1 MAKSTVQTTI
11 QLLGKLDPSVSK
23 AMGQAESMAGKTGQA
38 IGKAMA
44 LGFQVATTAAVT
56 FAGYL
61 GKIGTE
67 YQSATGQISAA
78 TGATGEELEALQDV
92 MKNVYGN
99 NYGKNMTEVANAV
112 ATVNQQMKGLSGD
125 ELQGVT
131 ESAFALRDV
140 FQYDVNQSVRAAD
153 ALTKNFGISGQ
164 EAMNLIA
171 AGSQNGLNFS
181 GDLLDTI
188 SEYSGQFA
196 KVGINADQMFQIM
209 QAGADSG
216 AWNLDK
222 VGDAIKE
229 MSIRVVDGSDTTA
242 AGFQAI
248 GMDADIMAQKFAA
261 GGDSA
266 QQAFTDTIA
275 ALANMEDP
283 VQQNIA
289 GVNLFG
295 TMWED
300 LGPEVVSQMASIT
313 DEAYAAGDELAKMS
327 EVKYDNLGDAF
338 QGVWR
343 KLEVEL
349 MPIASKLTGFLTDVL
364 GEIDFSGLADGL
376 ELALSGISSFLGP
389 AVKPLQELFSSLF
402 STDTLG
408 NLGGVFQGLAEPL
421 GDVAQFLSPIIEG
434 FSDLV
439 AQSLPL
445 AIEMVQL
452 VADAFFNVLSALT
465 PVLAPL
471 QQMIQSIFPILS
483 TVVQEGAA
491 IFMDLGQQ
499 VFPVFSSVAQTV
511 ANIVSRI
518 LSMVSTLIPPLQQL
532 AQAIFPVLSA
542 VVQQVGTVF
551 VNMVNFAMPIIQGLI
566 EFLMPAFQGVLTILQ
581 NVIDFVT
588 NIFTANW
595 SAAWQNVT
603 NIFGTIWGG
612 IVGLVKGPINAVIG
626 IINSAIGAINSISVT
641 IPDWVPL
648 VGGQTLG
655 FNIPQIPML
664 ATGGTIEQPMLAVV
678 GDAPE
683 TIVPHGN
690 TPRNRALLGEAAAG
704 VGASIGGTVVNFNVT
719 ISGGADAASVT
730 QGLLDAEDELE
741 RRLDAYFAK
750 KARLSFA

>member
-1 MAKSTVQTTI
+1 MAKSVVETTI
-11 QLLGKLDPSVSK
+11 ELLGKLDPSVQK
-23 AMGQAESMAGKTGQA
+23 VMGQAQKAASKTGDA
-38 IGKAMA
+38 IGKA
-44 LGFQVATTAAVT
+44 LSSGFKVGVAATGAFTTTLV
-56 FAGYL
+56 
-61 GKIGTE
+61 KIGTE

-78 TGATGEELEALQDV
+78 TGATGAELESLQGV
-92 MKNVYGN
+92 MENVYGN
-99 NYGKNMTEVANAV
+99 NYGDSMADVADAV
-112 ATVNQQMKGLSGD
+112 ATVSQQMKGLSNG
-125 ELQGVT
+125 ELQSVT
-131 ESAFALRDV
+131 EGAFALRDV
-140 FQYDVNQSVRAAD
+140 FRYDVAESVRAAN
-153 ALTKNFGISGQ
+153 ALVNNFGISGDD
-164 EAMNLIA
+164 AMNLIA
-171 AGSQNGLNFS
+171 AGAQNGLDFS
-181 GDLLDTI
+181 GELLDTI

-196 KVGINADQMFQIM
+196 KVGIDADQMFQIM

-242 AGFQAI
+242 AGFEAI
-248 GMDADIMAQKFAA
+248 GMDADAMAQKFAA
-261 GGDSA
+261 GGESA
-266 QQAFTDTIA
+266 QEAFSETIA
-275 ALANMEDP
+275 ALASMEDP

-300 LGPEVVSQMASIT
+300 LGPEVVTQLASIT
-313 DEAYAAGDELAKMS
+313 DEAYAAGDELQKMQ

-338 QGVWR
+338 KGLGRQ
-343 KLEVEL
+343 LESEL
-349 MPIASKLTGFLTDVL
+349 MPLANELTGFFTDVL
-364 GEIDFSGLADGL
+364 GQIDFSGLGDGL
-376 ELALSGISSFLGP
+376 MSLISTVTTTLGP
-389 AVKPLQELFSSLF
+389 AVQPLADLFGSIF
-402 STDTLG
+402 SPDTFSG
-408 NLGGVFQGLAEPL
+408 LGGVLNGL
-421 GDVAQFLSPIIEG
+421 Q
-434 FSDLV
+434 
-439 AQSLPL
+439 
-445 AIEMVQL
+445 
-452 VADAFFNVLSALT
+452 
-465 PVLAPL
+465 APL
-471 QQMIQSIFPILS
+471 QSLATFLQPIILAFSQMAQN
-483 TVVQEGAA
+483 
-491 IFMDLGQQ
+491 
-499 VFPVFSSVAQTV
+499 VFPVFVQVGQTV
-511 ANIVSRI
+511 AGAIGQI
-518 LSMVSTLIPPLQQL
+518 FQALSPLMAPLQQL
-532 AQAIFPVLSA
+532 AVSIFPAISA
-542 VVQQVGTVF
+542 VVGAVGQAF
-551 VNMVNFAMPIIQGLI
+551 INLVNVVMPPITGLI
-566 EFLMPAFQGVLTILQ
+566 SFLMPAFQGLLTILQ
-581 NVIDFVT
+581 NVINFIT

-595 SAAWQNVT
+595 SAAWQNIT

-664 ATGGTIEQPMLAVV
+664 AAGGTIEQPMLAVV

>member
-1 MAKSTVQTTI
+1 MAKSIVQTTI
-11 QLLGKLDPSVSK
+11 ELLGKLDPSVQK
-23 AMGQAESMAGKTGQA
+23 VMGQAQKAASKTGDA
-38 IGKAMA
+38 IGKA
-44 LGFQVATTAAVT
+44 LSSGFKVGVAAAGAFTTTLV
-56 FAGYL
+56 
-61 GKIGTE
+61 KIGTE

-78 TGATGEELEALQDV
+78 TGATGAELESLQGV
-92 MKNVYGN
+92 MENVYGN
-99 NYGKNMTEVANAV
+99 NYGDSMADVADAV
-112 ATVNQQMKGLSGD
+112 ATVSQQMKGLSNG
-125 ELQGVT
+125 ELQSVT
-131 ESAFALRDV
+131 EGAFALRDV
-140 FQYDVNQSVRAAD
+140 FQYDVAESVRAAN
-153 ALTKNFGISGQ
+153 ALVNNFGISGDD
-164 EAMNLIA
+164 AMNLIA
-171 AGSQNGLNFS
+171 AGAQNGLNFS
-181 GDLLDTI
+181 GELLDTI

-196 KVGINADQMFQIM
+196 KVGIDADQMFQIM

-242 AGFQAI
+242 AGFQAV

-261 GGDSA
+261 GGETA
-266 QQAFTDTIA
+266 QQAFQETIQ
-275 ALANMEDP
+275 ALAGMEDP

-300 LGPEVVSQMASIT
+300 LGPEVVSQLASIT
-313 DEAYAAGDELAKMS
+313 DEAYAAGDELQKMQ
-327 EVKYDNLGDAF
+327 EVKYDNLGDALKGLGR
-338 QGVWR
+338 Q
-343 KLEVEL
+343 LEVEL
-349 MPIASKLTGFLTDVL
+349 LPLANELTSFLTD
-364 GEIDFSGLADGL
+364 I
-376 ELALSGISSFLGP
+376 
-389 AVKPLQELFSSLF
+389 LQEVNF
-402 STDTLG
+402 D
-408 NLGGVFQGLAEPL
+408 GLAEGIAEAFSAVQAVVGPL
-421 GDVAQFLSPIIEG
+421 LSPVM
-434 FSDLV
+434 DLV
-439 AQSLPL
+439 SQLFSGDAFSQLGSVLAGLSGPLQSLTQYLQP
-445 AIEMVQL
+445 IIG
-452 VADAFFNVLSALT
+452 AF
-465 PVLAPL
+465 L
-471 QQMIQSIFPILS
+471 QMAQN
-483 TVVQEGAA
+483 
-491 IFMDLGQQ
+491 
-499 VFPVFSSVAQTV
+499 VFPVFVAVGQTV
-511 ANIVSRI
+511 AGAISQI
-518 LSMVSTLIPPLQQL
+518 FQALSPLMAPLQQL
-532 AQAIFPVLSA
+532 AMSIFPAISA
-542 VVQQVGTVF
+542 VVGAVGQAF
-551 VNMVNFAMPIIQGLI
+551 INLVNVVMPPITGLI
-566 EFLMPAFQGVLTILQ
+566 SFLMPAFQGLLTILQ
-581 NVIDFVT
+581 NVINFIT

-741 RRLDAYFAK
+741 RRMDAYFAK

>member
-1 MAKSTVQTTI
+1 MAKSVVETTI
-11 QLLGKLDPSVSK
+11 ELLGKLDPSVQK
-23 AMGQAESMAGKTGQA
+23 VMGQAQKAASKTGDA
-38 IGKAMA
+38 IGKALSAGFKVGVAAAGA
-44 LGFQVATTAAVT
+44 LATALV
-56 FAGYL
+56 
-61 GKIGTE
+61 KIGTE
-67 YQSATGQISAA
+67 YQAATGQISAA
-78 TGATGEELEALQDV
+78 TGATGAELESLQGV
-92 MKNVYGN
+92 MENVYGN
-99 NYGKNMTEVANAV
+99 NYGDSMADVADAV
-112 ATVNQQMKGLSGD
+112 ATVSQQMKGLSDG
-125 ELQGVT
+125 ELQSVT
-131 ESAFALRDV
+131 EGAFALRDV
-140 FQYDVNQSVRAAD
+140 FQYDVAESVRAAN
-153 ALTKNFGISGQ
+153 ALVNNFGISGDD
-164 EAMNLIA
+164 AMNLIA
-171 AGSQNGLNFS
+171 AGAQNGLDFS
-181 GDLLDTI
+181 GELLDTI
-188 SEYSGQFA
+188 SEYSVQFA
-196 KVGINADQMFQIM
+196 KVGIDADQMFQIM

-248 GMDADIMAQKFAA
+248 GMDADIMAQKFAT
-261 GGDSA
+261 GGETA
-266 QQAFTDTIA
+266 QQAFQETIQ
-275 ALANMEDP
+275 ALAGMEDP

-300 LGPEVVSQMASIT
+300 LGPEVVSQLASIT
-313 DEAYAAGDELAKMS
+313 DEAYAAGDELQKMQ
-327 EVKYDNLGDAF
+327 EVKYDNLGDALKGLGR
-338 QGVWR
+338 Q
-343 KLEVEL
+343 LEVEL
-349 MPIASKLTGFLTDVL
+349 LPLANELTSFLTD
-364 GEIDFSGLADGL
+364 I
-376 ELALSGISSFLGP
+376 
-389 AVKPLQELFSSLF
+389 LQKVNF
-402 STDTLG
+402 D
-408 NLGGVFQGLAEPL
+408 GLAEGIAEAFSAVQAVVGPL
-421 GDVAQFLSPIIEG
+421 LSPVM
-434 FSDLV
+434 DLV
-439 AQSLPL
+439 SQLFSGDAFSQLGSVLAGLSGPLQSLTQYLQP
-445 AIEMVQL
+445 IIG
-452 VADAFFNVLSALT
+452 AF
-465 PVLAPL
+465 L
-471 QQMIQSIFPILS
+471 QMAQN
-483 TVVQEGAA
+483 
-491 IFMDLGQQ
+491 
-499 VFPVFSSVAQTV
+499 VFPVFVAVGQTV
-511 ANIVSRI
+511 VGAISQI
-518 LSMVSTLIPPLQQL
+518 FQALSPLMAPLQQL
-532 AQAIFPVLSA
+532 AMSIFPAISA
-542 VVQQVGTVF
+542 VLGAVGQAF
-551 VNMVNFAMPIIQGLI
+551 INLVNVVMPPITGLI
-566 EFLMPAFQGVLTILQ
+566 SFLMPAFQGLLTILQ
-581 NVIDFVT
+581 NVINFIT

>member
-1 MAKSTVQTTI
+1 MAKSVVQTTI
-11 QLLGKLDPSVSK
+11 ELLGKLDPSVQK
-23 AMGQAESMAGKTGQA
+23 VMGQAQKAASKTGDA
-38 IGKAMA
+38 IGKALSA
-44 LGFQVATTAAVT
+44 GFKVGVAAAGAFTTALV
-56 FAGYL
+56 
-61 GKIGTE
+61 KIGTE
-67 YQSATGQISAA
+67 YQAATGQISAA
-78 TGATGEELEALQDV
+78 TGATGAELESLQGV
-92 MKNVYGN
+92 MENVYGN
-99 NYGKNMTEVANAV
+99 NYGDSMADVADAV
-112 ATVNQQMKGLSGD
+112 ATVSQQMKGLSDG
-125 ELQGVT
+125 ELQSVT
-131 ESAFALRDV
+131 EGAFALRDV
-140 FQYDVNQSVRAAD
+140 FQYDVAESVRAAN
-153 ALTKNFGISGQ
+153 ALVNNFGISGDD
-164 EAMNLIA
+164 AMNLIA
-171 AGSQNGLNFS
+171 AGAQNGLDFS
-181 GDLLDTI
+181 GELLDTI
-188 SEYSGQFA
+188 SEYSVQFA
-196 KVGINADQMFQIM
+196 KVGIDADQMFQIM

-261 GGDSA
+261 GGDTA
-266 QQAFTDTIA
+266 QEAFQETIA
-275 ALANMEDP
+275 ALAAMEDP
-283 VQQNIA
+283 IKQNDA
-289 GVNLFG
+289 GVKLFG

-300 LGPEVVSQMASIT
+300 LGPEVVAQLASIT
-313 DEAYAAGDELAKMS
+313 DEAYAAGDELQKMQ
-327 EVKYDNLGDAF
+327 EVKYDNLGDALKGLGR
-338 QGVWR
+338 Q
-343 KLEVEL
+343 LEVEL
-349 MPIASKLTGFLTDVL
+349 LPLANELTSFLTD
-364 GEIDFSGLADGL
+364 I
-376 ELALSGISSFLGP
+376 
-389 AVKPLQELFSSLF
+389 LQEVNF
-402 STDTLG
+402 D
-408 NLGGVFQGLAEPL
+408 GLAEGIAKAFSAVQAVVGPL
-421 GDVAQFLSPIIEG
+421 LSPVM
-434 FSDLV
+434 DLV
-439 AQSLPL
+439 SQLFSGDAFSQLGSVLAGLSGPLQSLTQYLQP
-445 AIEMVQL
+445 IIG
-452 VADAFFNVLSALT
+452 AF
-465 PVLAPL
+465 L
-471 QQMIQSIFPILS
+471 QMAQN
-483 TVVQEGAA
+483 
-491 IFMDLGQQ
+491 
-499 VFPVFSSVAQTV
+499 VFPVFVAVGQTV
-511 ANIVSRI
+511 AGAISQI
-518 LSMVSTLIPPLQQL
+518 FQALSPLMAPLQQL
-532 AQAIFPVLSA
+532 AMSIFPAISA
-542 VVQQVGTVF
+542 VLGAVGQAF
-551 VNMVNFAMPIIQGLI
+551 INLVNVVMPPITGLI
-566 EFLMPAFQGVLTILQ
+566 SFLMPAFQGLLTILQ
-581 NVIDFVT
+581 NVINFIT

>member
-1 MAKSTVQTTI
+1 MAKSVVETTI
-11 QLLGKLDPSVSK
+11 ELLGKLDPSVQK
-23 AMGQAESMAGKTGQA
+23 VMGQAQKAASKTGDA
-38 IGKAMA
+38 IGKALSAGFKVGVAAAGA
-44 LGFQVATTAAVT
+44 LTTALV
-56 FAGYL
+56 
-61 GKIGTE
+61 KIGTE

-78 TGATGEELEALQDV
+78 TGATGAELESLQGV
-92 MKNVYGN
+92 MENVYGN
-99 NYGKNMTEVANAV
+99 NYGDSMADVADAV
-112 ATVNQQMKGLSGD
+112 ATVSQQMKGLSDG
-125 ELQGVT
+125 ELQSVT
-131 ESAFALRDV
+131 EGAFALRDV
-140 FQYDVNQSVRAAD
+140 FRYDVAESVRAAN
-153 ALTKNFGISGQ
+153 ALVNNFGISGDD
-164 EAMNLIA
+164 AMNLIA
-171 AGSQNGLNFS
+171 AGAQNGLDFS
-181 GDLLDTI
+181 GELLDTI
-188 SEYSGQFA
+188 SEYSVQFA
-196 KVGINADQMFQIM
+196 KVGIDADQMFQIM

-229 MSIRVVDGSDTTA
+229 MSIRVVDGSETTA
-242 AGFQAI
+242 AGFEAI

-261 GGDSA
+261 GGETA
-266 QQAFTDTIA
+266 QQAFQETIQ
-275 ALANMEDP
+275 ALAGMEDP

-300 LGPEVVSQMASIT
+300 LGPEVVEQLASIT
-313 DEAYAAGDELAKMS
+313 DEAYAAGDELQKMQ
-327 EVKYDNLGDAF
+327 EVKYDNLGDALKGLGR
-338 QGVWR
+338 Q
-343 KLEVEL
+343 LEVEL
-349 MPIASKLTGFLTDVL
+349 LPLANELTSFLTD
-364 GEIDFSGLADGL
+364 I
-376 ELALSGISSFLGP
+376 
-389 AVKPLQELFSSLF
+389 LQEVNF
-402 STDTLG
+402 D
-408 NLGGVFQGLAEPL
+408 GLAEGIAEAFSAVQAVVGPL
-421 GDVAQFLSPIIEG
+421 LSPVM
-434 FSDLV
+434 DLV
-439 AQSLPL
+439 SQLFSGDTFSQLGSVLAGLSGPLQSLTQYLQP
-445 AIEMVQL
+445 IIG
-452 VADAFFNVLSALT
+452 AF
-465 PVLAPL
+465 L
-471 QQMIQSIFPILS
+471 QMAQN
-483 TVVQEGAA
+483 
-491 IFMDLGQQ
+491 
-499 VFPVFSSVAQTV
+499 VFPVFVAVGQTV
-511 ANIVSRI
+511 AGAISQI
-518 LSMVSTLIPPLQQL
+518 FQALSPLMAPLQQL
-532 AQAIFPVLSA
+532 AMFIFPAISA
-542 VVQQVGTVF
+542 VLGAVGQAF
-551 VNMVNFAMPIIQGLI
+551 INLVNMVMPPITGLI
-566 EFLMPAFQGVLTILQ
+566 SFLMPAFQGLLTILQ
-581 NVIDFVT
+581 NVINFIT

-664 ATGGTIEQPMLAVV
+664 ATGGTIERPMLAVV

>member
-1 MAKSTVQTTI
+1 MAKSVVETTI
-11 QLLGKLDPSVSK
+11 ELLGKLDPSVQK
-23 AMGQAESMAGKTGQA
+23 VMGQAQKAASKTGDA
-38 IGKAMA
+38 IGKALSA
-44 LGFQVATTAAVT
+44 GFKVGVAAAGAFTTALV
-56 FAGYL
+56 
-61 GKIGTE
+61 KIGTE
-67 YQSATGQISAA
+67 YQAATGQISAA
-78 TGATGEELEALQDV
+78 TGATGAELESLQGV
-92 MKNVYGN
+92 MENVYGN
-99 NYGKNMTEVANAV
+99 NYGDSMADVADAV
-112 ATVNQQMKGLSGD
+112 ATVSQQMKGISNG
-125 ELQGVT
+125 ELQSVT
-131 ESAFALRDV
+131 EGAFALRDV
-140 FQYDVNQSVRAAD
+140 FQYDVAESVRTAN
-153 ALTKNFGISGQ
+153 ALVNNFGISGDD
-164 EAMNLIA
+164 AMNLIA
-171 AGSQNGLNFS
+171 AGAQNGLDFS
-181 GDLLDTI
+181 GELLDTI
-188 SEYSGQFA
+188 SEYSVQFA
-196 KVGINADQMFQIM
+196 KVGIDADQMFQIM

-261 GGDSA
+261 GGETA
-266 QQAFTDTIA
+266 QQAFQETIQ
-275 ALANMEDP
+275 ALAGMEDP

-300 LGPEVVSQMASIT
+300 LGPEVVAQLASIT
-313 DEAYAAGDELAKMS
+313 DEAYAAGDELQKMQ
-327 EVKYDNLGDAF
+327 EVKYDNLGDALKGLGR
-338 QGVWR
+338 Q
-343 KLEVEL
+343 LEVEL
-349 MPIASKLTGFLTDVL
+349 LPLANELTSFLTD
-364 GEIDFSGLADGL
+364 I
-376 ELALSGISSFLGP
+376 
-389 AVKPLQELFSSLF
+389 LQKVNF
-402 STDTLG
+402 D
-408 NLGGVFQGLAEPL
+408 GLAEGIAEAFSAVQAVAGPL
-421 GDVAQFLSPIIEG
+421 LSPVM
-434 FSDLV
+434 DLV
-439 AQSLPL
+439 SQLFSGDAFSQLDSVLAGLSGPLQSLTQYLQP
-445 AIEMVQL
+445 IIG
-452 VADAFFNVLSALT
+452 AF
-465 PVLAPL
+465 L
-471 QQMIQSIFPILS
+471 QMAQN
-483 TVVQEGAA
+483 
-491 IFMDLGQQ
+491 
-499 VFPVFSSVAQTV
+499 VFPVFVAVGQTV
-511 ANIVSRI
+511 AGAIFQI
-518 LSMVSTLIPPLQQL
+518 FQALSPLMAPLQQL
-532 AQAIFPVLSA
+532 AMSIFPATSA
-542 VVQQVGTVF
+542 VLGAVGQAF
-551 VNMVNFAMPIIQGLI
+551 INLVNVVIPPITGLI
-566 EFLMPAFQGVLTILQ
+566 SFLMPAFQGLLTILQ
-581 NVIDFVT
+581 NVINFIT

>member
-1 MAKSTVQTTI
+1 MAKSVVETTI
-11 QLLGKLDPSVSK
+11 KLLGKLDPSVQK
-23 AMGQAESMAGKTGQA
+23 VMGQAQKAASKTGDA
-38 IGKAMA
+38 IGKALSA
-44 LGFQVATTAAVT
+44 GFKVGVAAAGTFTTALV
-56 FAGYL
+56 
-61 GKIGTE
+61 KIGTE
-67 YQSATGQISAA
+67 YQAATGQISAA
-78 TGATGEELEALQDV
+78 TGATGAELESLQGV
-92 MKNVYGN
+92 MENVYGN
-99 NYGKNMTEVANAV
+99 NYGDSMADVADAV
-112 ATVNQQMKGLSGD
+112 ATVSQQMKGLSDG
-125 ELQGVT
+125 ELQSVT
-131 ESAFALRDV
+131 EGAFALRDV
-140 FQYDVNQSVRAAD
+140 FQYDVAESVRAAN
-153 ALTKNFGISGQ
+153 ALVNNFGISGDD
-164 EAMNLIA
+164 AMNLIA
-171 AGSQNGLNFS
+171 AGAQNGLDFS
-181 GDLLDTI
+181 GELLDTI
-188 SEYSGQFA
+188 SEYSVQFA
-196 KVGINADQMFQIM
+196 KVGIDADQMFQIM

-261 GGDSA
+261 GGETA
-266 QQAFTDTIA
+266 QQAFQDTIQ

-300 LGPEVVSQMASIT
+300 LGPEVVAQLASIT
-313 DEAYAAGDELAKMS
+313 DEAYAAGDELQNMQ
-327 EVKYDNLGDAF
+327 EVKYDNLGDALKGLGR
-338 QGVWR
+338 Q
-343 KLEVEL
+343 LEVEL
-349 MPIASKLTGFLTDVL
+349 LPLANELTSFLTDIFQEIDLSGL
-364 GEIDFSGLADGL
+364 GEGLMGL
-376 ELALSGISSFLGP
+376 ISTVTTTLGP
-389 AVKPLQELFSSLF
+389 AVQPLLDLFGSLFSADTFSSL
-402 STDTLG
+402 
-408 NLGGVFQGLAEPL
+408 GGVLTGLQGPLQSLAT
-421 GDVAQFLSPIIEG
+421 FLQPIILA
-434 FSDLV
+434 FSQM
-439 AQSLPL
+439 AQ
-445 AIEMVQL
+445 
-452 VADAFFNVLSALT
+452 N
-465 PVLAPL
+465 
-471 QQMIQSIFPILS
+471 
-483 TVVQEGAA
+483 
-491 IFMDLGQQ
+491 
-499 VFPVFSSVAQTV
+499 VFPVFVAVGQTV
-511 ANIVSRI
+511 AGAISQI
-518 LSMVSTLIPPLQQL
+518 FQALSPLMAPLQQL
-532 AQAIFPVLSA
+532 AMSIFPAISA
-542 VVQQVGTVF
+542 VLGAVGQAF
-551 VNMVNFAMPIIQGLI
+551 INLVNVVMPPITGLI
-566 EFLMPAFQGVLTILQ
+566 SFLMPAFQGLLTILQ
-581 NVIDFVT
+581 NVINFIT

-603 NIFGTIWGG
+603 DIFGTIWGG

-741 RRLDAYFAK
+741 RRMDAYFAK

>member
-1 MAKSTVQTTI
+1 
-11 QLLGKLDPSVSK
+11 
-23 AMGQAESMAGKTGQA
+23 
-38 IGKAMA
+38 
-44 LGFQVATTAAVT
+44 
-56 FAGYL
+56 
-61 GKIGTE
+61 
-67 YQSATGQISAA
+67 
-78 TGATGEELEALQDV
+78 
-92 MKNVYGN
+92 
-99 NYGKNMTEVANAV
+99 
-112 ATVNQQMKGLSGD
+112 
-125 ELQGVT
+125 
-131 ESAFALRDV
+131 
-140 FQYDVNQSVRAAD
+140 
-153 ALTKNFGISGQ
+153 
-164 EAMNLIA
+164 
-171 AGSQNGLNFS
+171 
-181 GDLLDTI
+181 
-188 SEYSGQFA
+188 
-196 KVGINADQMFQIM
+196 MFQIM

-242 AGFQAI
+242 AGFEAI
-248 GMDADIMAQKFAA
+248 GMDADAMAQKFAA
-261 GGDSA
+261 GGESA
-266 QQAFTDTIA
+266 QEAFSETIA
-275 ALANMEDP
+275 ALASMEDP

-300 LGPEVVSQMASIT
+300 LGPEVVTQLASIT
-313 DEAYAAGDELAKMS
+313 DEAYAAGDELQNMQ

-364 GEIDFSGLADGL
+364 GEVDFSGLADGL

-408 NLGGVFQGLAEPL
+408 NLGGMFQGLAEPL
-421 GDVAQFLSPIIEG
+421 GDVAQFLSPIIGG

-483 TVVQEGAA
+483 TVVQEAAA

-511 ANIVSRI
+511 ANVVSRI

-719 ISGGADAASVT
+719 ISGGDTESVR
-730 QGLLDAEDELE
+730 QGVLDAEEEFE
-741 RRLDAYFAK
+741 RRMDAYFAK
-750 KARLSFA
+750 KARVSFA

>member
-1 MAKSTVQTTI
+1 MAKSVVETTI
-11 QLLGKLDPSVSK
+11 ELLGKLDPSVQK
-23 AMGQAESMAGKTGQA
+23 VMGQAQKAASKTGDA
-38 IGKAMA
+38 IGKA
-44 LGFQVATTAAVT
+44 LSSGFKVGVAAAGAFTTTLV
-56 FAGYL
+56 
-61 GKIGTE
+61 KIGTE

-78 TGATGEELEALQDV
+78 TGATGAELESLQGV
-92 MKNVYGN
+92 MENVYGN
-99 NYGKNMTEVANAV
+99 NYGDSMADVADAV
-112 ATVNQQMKGLSGD
+112 ATVSQQMKGLSDG
-125 ELQGVT
+125 ELQSVT
-131 ESAFALRDV
+131 EGAFALRDV
-140 FQYDVNQSVRAAD
+140 FQYDVAESVRAAN
-153 ALTKNFGISGQ
+153 ALVNNFGISGDD
-164 EAMNLIA
+164 AMNLIA
-171 AGSQNGLNFS
+171 AGAQNGLDFS
-181 GDLLDTI
+181 GELLDTI
-188 SEYSGQFA
+188 SEYSVQFA
-196 KVGINADQMFQIM
+196 KVGIDADQMFQIM

-261 GGDSA
+261 GGETA
-266 QQAFTDTIA
+266 QQAFQETIQ
-275 ALANMEDP
+275 ALAGMEDP

-300 LGPEVVSQMASIT
+300 LGPEVVAQLASIT
-313 DEAYAAGDELAKMS
+313 DEAYAAGDELQKMQ
-327 EVKYDNLGDAF
+327 EVKYDNLGDALKGLGR
-338 QGVWR
+338 Q
-343 KLEVEL
+343 LEVEL
-349 MPIASKLTGFLTDVL
+349 LPLANELTSFLTDIFQEIDLSGL
-364 GEIDFSGLADGL
+364 GEWLMGL
-376 ELALSGISSFLGP
+376 ISTVTTTLGP
-389 AVKPLQELFSSLF
+389 AVQPLLDLFGSLFSADTFSSL
-402 STDTLG
+402 
-408 NLGGVFQGLAEPL
+408 GGVLTGLQGPLQSLAT
-421 GDVAQFLSPIIEG
+421 FLQPIILA
-434 FSDLV
+434 FSQM
-439 AQSLPL
+439 AQ
-445 AIEMVQL
+445 
-452 VADAFFNVLSALT
+452 N
-465 PVLAPL
+465 
-471 QQMIQSIFPILS
+471 
-483 TVVQEGAA
+483 
-491 IFMDLGQQ
+491 
-499 VFPVFSSVAQTV
+499 VFPVFVAVGQTV
-511 ANIVSRI
+511 AGAISQI
-518 LSMVSTLIPPLQQL
+518 FQALSPLMAPLQQL
-532 AQAIFPVLSA
+532 AMSIFPAISA
-542 VVQQVGTVF
+542 VLGAVGQAF
-551 VNMVNFAMPIIQGLI
+551 INLVNVVMPPISGLI
-566 EFLMPAFQGVLTILQ
+566 SFLMPAFQGLLTILQ
-581 NVIDFVT
+581 NVINFIT

-595 SAAWQNVT
+595 SAAWQNIT

-741 RRLDAYFAK
+741 RRMDAYFAR
-750 KARLSFA
+750 KARVSFA

>member
-1 MAKSTVQTTI
+1 MGKSVVQTTI
-11 QLLGKLDPSVSK
+11 QLLGKLDPSVKK
-23 AMGQAESMAGKTGQA
+23 AMSQTESMASKTGQA
-38 IGKAMA
+38 IGKALMA
-44 LGFQVATTAAVT
+44 GLSAISVGAIVKQ
-56 FAGYL
+56 FAD
-61 GKIGTE
+61 IGIA
-67 YQSATGQISAA
+67 YQSATGQIAAA
-78 TGATGEELEALQDV
+78 TGATGAELENLQGV
-92 MKNVYGN
+92 MESVYGN
-99 NYGKNMTEVANAV
+99 NYGENMQEVADAV

-140 FQYDVNQSVRAAD
+140 FQYDVTESVRAAN
-153 ALTKNFGISGQ
+153 ALVNNFGVSGE

-181 GDLLDTI
+181 GELLDTI
-188 SEYSGQFA
+188 SEYSVQFA
-196 KVGINADQMFQIM
+196 KVGIDADQMFQIM

-229 MSIRVVDGSDTTA
+229 MSIRVVDGSDTT
-242 AGFQAI
+242 I
-248 GMDADIMAQKFAA
+248 GAFNTLKMDADAMAQRFAA
-261 GGDSA
+261 GGETA

-283 VQQNIA
+283 VKQNA
-289 GVNLFG
+289 VGVKLFG

-300 LGPEVVSQMASIT
+300 LGPDVVKQLASIT

-327 EVKYDNLGDAF
+327 EVKYDNLGDALK
-338 QGVWR
+338 GAGR
-343 KLEVEL
+343 KIETAL
-349 MPIASKLTGFLTDVL
+349 MPIANKMTSFLTDIL
-364 GEIDFSGLADGL
+364 GKIDFEGLTEGIENAF
-376 ELALSGISSFLGP
+376 SGIVNFLGP
-389 AVKPLQELFSSLF
+389 IIQPLQEMFSSIF
-402 STDTLG
+402 SSD
-408 NLGGVFQGLAEPL
+408 LASPAQAL
-421 GDVAQFLSPIIEG
+421 MSLQDPMQSIAQFLSPIIEG
-434 FSDLV
+434 FSNLV
-439 AQSLPL
+439 AQTLPL
-445 AIEMVQL
+445 VIEMVQL

-471 QQMIQSIFPILS
+471 QKMAQSIFPILS
-483 TVVQEGAA
+483 TVIQEAAA
-491 IFMDLGQQ
+491 IFLNLGQQ

-511 ANIVSRI
+511 ANVVSRI

-551 VNMVNFAMPIIQGLI
+551 VNMVNFAMPIIQGFI
-566 EFLMPAFQGVLTILQ
+566 EFLMPAFQGILTILQ
-581 NVIDFVT
+581 NVIDFLT

-612 IVGLVKGPINAVIG
+612 IVGLAKAPINGVIS
-626 IINSAIGAINSISVT
+626 IINSAIGAINSISVS

-664 ATGGTIEQPMLAVV
+664 ATGGTIEEPILAVV

-719 ISGGADAASVT
+719 ITGGSADEVR
-730 QGLLDAEDELE
+730 QGILDAEDEFE
-741 RRLDAYFAK
+741 RRMDAYFAK

>member
-1 MAKSTVQTTI
+1 MAKSVVQTTI
-11 QLLGKLDPSVSK
+11 ELLGKLDPSVQK
-23 AMGQAESMAGKTGQA
+23 VMGQAQKAASKTGDA
-38 IGKAMA
+38 IGKALSA
-44 LGFQVATTAAVT
+44 GFKVGVAAAGAFTTALV
-56 FAGYL
+56 
-61 GKIGTE
+61 KIGTE
-67 YQSATGQISAA
+67 YQAATGQISAA
-78 TGATGEELEALQDV
+78 TGATGAELESLQGV
-92 MKNVYGN
+92 MENVYGN
-99 NYGKNMTEVANAV
+99 NYGDSMADVADAV
-112 ATVNQQMKGLSGD
+112 ATVSQQMKGLSDG
-125 ELQGVT
+125 ELQSVT
-131 ESAFALRDV
+131 EGAFALRDV
-140 FQYDVNQSVRAAD
+140 FQYDVAESVRAAN
-153 ALTKNFGISGQ
+153 ALVNNFGISGDD
-164 EAMNLIA
+164 AMNLIA
-171 AGSQNGLNFS
+171 AGAQNGLDFS
-181 GDLLDTI
+181 GELLDTI
-188 SEYSGQFA
+188 SEYSVQFA
-196 KVGINADQMFQIM
+196 KVGIDADQMFRIM

-261 GGDSA
+261 GGETA
-266 QQAFTDTIA
+266 QQAFQETIQ
-275 ALANMEDP
+275 ALAGMEDP

-300 LGPEVVSQMASIT
+300 LGPEVVSQLASIT
-313 DEAYAAGDELAKMS
+313 DEAYAAGDELQKMQ
-327 EVKYDNLGDAF
+327 EVKYDNLGDALKGLGR
-338 QGVWR
+338 Q
-343 KLEVEL
+343 LEVEL
-349 MPIASKLTGFLTDVL
+349 LPLANELTSFLTD
-364 GEIDFSGLADGL
+364 I
-376 ELALSGISSFLGP
+376 
-389 AVKPLQELFSSLF
+389 LQKVNF
-402 STDTLG
+402 D
-408 NLGGVFQGLAEPL
+408 GLAEGIAEAFSAVQAVVGPL
-421 GDVAQFLSPIIEG
+421 LSPVM
-434 FSDLV
+434 DLV
-439 AQSLPL
+439 SQLFSGDAFSQLGSVLTGLSGPLQSLTRYLQP
-445 AIEMVQL
+445 IIG
-452 VADAFFNVLSALT
+452 AF
-465 PVLAPL
+465 L
-471 QQMIQSIFPILS
+471 QMAQN
-483 TVVQEGAA
+483 
-491 IFMDLGQQ
+491 
-499 VFPVFSSVAQTV
+499 VFPVFVAVGQTV
-511 ANIVSRI
+511 AGAISQI
-518 LSMVSTLIPPLQQL
+518 FQALSPLMAPLQQL
-532 AQAIFPVLSA
+532 AMSIFPAISA
-542 VVQQVGTVF
+542 VLGAVGQAF
-551 VNMVNFAMPIIQGLI
+551 INLVNVVMPPITGLI
-566 EFLMPAFQGVLTILQ
+566 SFLMPAFQGLLTILQ
-581 NVIDFVT
+581 NVINFIT

>member
-1 MAKSTVQTTI
+1 MAKSIVQTTI
-11 QLLGKLDPSVSK
+11 ELLGKLDPSVSK
-23 AMGQAESMAGKTGQA
+23 VMNQAQNMAAKTGQA
-38 IGKAMA
+38 IGKAISA
-44 LGFQVATTAAVT
+44 GFKVAGAAAVA
-56 FAGYL
+56 AGAYMVKL
-61 GKIGTE
+61 GTD
-67 YQSATGQISAA
+67 YQSASGQIAAA
-78 TGATGEELEALQDV
+78 TGATGEELENLQGV
-92 MKNVYGN
+92 MQEVYGN
-99 NYGKNMTEVANAV
+99 NYGDSMEDVASAV
-112 ATVNQQMKGLSGD
+112 STVKQQMQGLSDG
-125 ELQGVT
+125 ELQSVT
-131 ESAFALRDV
+131 EGAFALRDV
-140 FQYDVNQSVRAAD
+140 FQYDVSESVRAAN
-153 ALTKNFGISGQ
+153 ALVNNFGISGD

-171 AGSQNGLNFS
+171 TGAQNGLDFS
-181 GDLLDTI
+181 GELLDTI
-188 SEYSGQFA
+188 SEYSVQFA
-196 KVGINADQMFQIM
+196 KVGIDADQMFQIM

-242 AGFQAI
+242 QGFAAI
-248 GMDADIMAQKFAA
+248 GMNADVMAQKFAA
-261 GGDSA
+261 GGETA
-266 QQAFTDTIA
+266 QQAFQETIQ
-275 ALANMEDP
+275 ALAGMEDP

-300 LGPEVVSQMASIT
+300 LGPDVVAQLASIT
-313 DEAYAAGDELAKMS
+313 DEAYAAGDELQKMQ
-327 EVKYDNLGDAF
+327 EVKYDNLGDALKGLGR
-338 QGVWR
+338 Q
-343 KLEVEL
+343 LEVEL
-349 MPIASKLTGFLTDVL
+349 LPLANELTSFLTD
-364 GEIDFSGLADGL
+364 I
-376 ELALSGISSFLGP
+376 
-389 AVKPLQELFSSLF
+389 LQEVNF
-402 STDTLG
+402 D
-408 NLGGVFQGLAEPL
+408 GLAEGIAEAFSAVQAVVGPL
-421 GDVAQFLSPIIEG
+421 LSPVM
-434 FSDLV
+434 DLV
-439 AQSLPL
+439 SQLFSGDAFSQLGSVLAGLSGPLQSLTQYLQP
-445 AIEMVQL
+445 IIG
-452 VADAFFNVLSALT
+452 AF
-465 PVLAPL
+465 L
-471 QQMIQSIFPILS
+471 QMAQN
-483 TVVQEGAA
+483 
-491 IFMDLGQQ
+491 
-499 VFPVFSSVAQTV
+499 VFPVFVAVGQTV
-511 ANIVSRI
+511 AGAISQI
-518 LSMVSTLIPPLQQL
+518 FQALFPLMAPLQQL
-532 AQAIFPVLSA
+532 AMSIFPAISA
-542 VVQQVGTVF
+542 VLGAVGQAF
-551 VNMVNFAMPIIQGLI
+551 INLVNVVMPPITGLI
-566 EFLMPAFQGVLTILQ
+566 SFLMPAFQGLLTILQ
-581 NVIDFVT
+581 NVINFIT

>member
-1 MAKSTVQTTI
+1 MAKSVVETTI
-11 QLLGKLDPSVSK
+11 ELLGKLDPSVQK
-23 AMGQAESMAGKTGQA
+23 VMGQAQKAASKTGDA
-38 IGKAMA
+38 IGKA
-44 LGFQVATTAAVT
+44 LSSGFKVGVAATGAFTTALV
-56 FAGYL
+56 
-61 GKIGTE
+61 KIGTE
-67 YQSATGQISAA
+67 YQAATGQISAA
-78 TGATGEELEALQDV
+78 TGATGAELESLQGV
-92 MKNVYGN
+92 MENVYGN
-99 NYGKNMTEVANAV
+99 NYGDSMADVADAV
-112 ATVNQQMKGLSGD
+112 ATVSQQMKGLSDG
-125 ELQGVT
+125 ELQSVT
-131 ESAFALRDV
+131 EGAFALRDV
-140 FQYDVNQSVRAAD
+140 FQYDVAESVRAAN
-153 ALTKNFGISGQ
+153 ALVNNFGISGDD
-164 EAMNLIA
+164 AMNLIA
-171 AGSQNGLNFS
+171 AGAQNGLDFS
-181 GDLLDTI
+181 GELLDTI
-188 SEYSGQFA
+188 SEYSVQFA
-196 KVGINADQMFQIM
+196 KVGIDADQMFQIM

-261 GGDSA
+261 GGETA
-266 QQAFTDTIA
+266 QQAFQETIQ
-275 ALANMEDP
+275 ALAGMEDP

-300 LGPEVVSQMASIT
+300 LGPEVVAQLASIT
-313 DEAYAAGDELAKMS
+313 DEAYAAGDELQKMQ
-327 EVKYDNLGDAF
+327 EVKYDNLGDALKGLGR
-338 QGVWR
+338 Q
-343 KLEVEL
+343 LEVEL
-349 MPIASKLTGFLTDVL
+349 LPLANELTSFLTDIFQEIDLSGL
-364 GEIDFSGLADGL
+364 GEGLMGL
-376 ELALSGISSFLGP
+376 ISTVTTTLGP
-389 AVKPLQELFSSLF
+389 AVQPLLDLFGSLFSADTFSSL
-402 STDTLG
+402 
-408 NLGGVFQGLAEPL
+408 GGVLTGLQGPLQSLAT
-421 GDVAQFLSPIIEG
+421 FLQPIILA
-434 FSDLV
+434 FSQM
-439 AQSLPL
+439 AQ
-445 AIEMVQL
+445 
-452 VADAFFNVLSALT
+452 N
-465 PVLAPL
+465 
-471 QQMIQSIFPILS
+471 
-483 TVVQEGAA
+483 
-491 IFMDLGQQ
+491 
-499 VFPVFSSVAQTV
+499 VFPVFVAVGQTV
-511 ANIVSRI
+511 AGAISQI
-518 LSMVSTLIPPLQQL
+518 FQALSPLMAPLQQL
-532 AQAIFPVLSA
+532 AMSIFPAISA
-542 VVQQVGTVF
+542 VLGAVGQAF
-551 VNMVNFAMPIIQGLI
+551 INLVNVVMPPITGLI
-566 EFLMPAFQGVLTILQ
+566 SFLMPAFQGLLTILQ
-581 NVIDFVT
+581 NVINFIT